1 MPLKDREREIQEK
14 MSQLHAQ
21 LKEVR
26 GAPSTNDET
35 VAYDGV
41 GGKEEDKSTRP
52 SGRVIM
58 VTRRLPLDVHFDN
71 AQQKWEVTPRS
82 MDSLNHQMQNSV
94 LVHNSNDCIWLG
106 WHGGYAE
113 PGQQQPLRSR
123 LAEDRFAPVFLD
135 RRRQERFYDG
145 FCKQVLWPLF
155 HATPPTTDDTMRHH
169 GDDDDEAEG
178 GTEQQLWEAYASVNQ
193 TFADAIQEI
202 YREGDIIW
210 VQDYHFMLL
219 PRLLRNQLDGANP
232 LIGMYF
238 HLPFPS
244 SELYRILPFREEL
257 LLGALAANLVGFQTY
272 DYVRHFLSTAEFLLG
287 VDCRHNGLEYEGSF
301 TTVAI
306 CPIGID
312 PGSLRERLAHPDAI
326 DLRKRL
332 AAAYAGK
339 AVLLS
344 VDDLDNTQGLVHKML
359 ALEDLLARRPRLAD
373 QLAFVQARAGPSRHE
388 EGGVRGIRSYF
399 FLATSPNSDWSVD
412 LIGQRPFLEVDDS
425 QIAALM
431 ATAHAYVNTVLR
443 DGMSVAPMEY
453 VMLYVSRAR
462 PPPLPGDAPPPHPGA
477 VALGPGAL
485 LVNPWD
491 TNQLSSTLE
500 RCVDE
505 ALSGGDPEEEGEG
518 EAAAA
523 AAAAAAPA
531 GGAGGVAGAGRVA
544 RHQHMLQYV
553 EANTSRRWGERFLD
567 QLREAGAE
575 AEADGTGLLGP
586 TRQLQPDHLVG
597 ALRDSACRLFIFSL
611 EGALCRQVSVPELL
625 AVRADVA
632 AALHRLAEDPAN
644 MVVVKGGGAAPLE
657 AALRA
662 ARGGEAPRC
671 VLAAEH
677 GLRLKWGAESPWVD
691 AAPQVAAAAQHAAW
705 KGDVLR
711 LMEHYAERTPG

>member
-1 MPLKDREREIQEK
+1 MADPSLHVPKGTFKKYGIDLDELAAMPLKDREREIQEK

-373 QLAFVQARAGPSRHE
+373 QLAFVQVLNCKREGNAEKDTLEMQTLQMVARINSKVAKIGAAGPLA
-388 EGGVRGIRSYF
+388 VRMNPP
-399 FLATSPNSDWSVD
+399 AA
-412 LIGQRPFLEVDDS
+412 E
-425 QIAALM
+425 IAALM

-453 VMLYVSRAR
+453 V
-462 PPPLPGDAPPPHPGA
+462 
-477 VALGPGAL
+477 VAQA
-485 LVNPWD
+485 
-491 TNQLSSTLE
+491 
-500 RCVDE
+500 E
-505 ALSGGDPEEEGEG
+505 AQAADRRSAD
-518 EAAAA
+518 AAA
-523 AAAAAAPA
+523 
-531 GGAGGVAGAGRVA
+531 G
-544 RHQHMLQYV
+544 
-553 EANTSRRWGERFLD
+553 
-567 QLREAGAE
+567 
-575 AEADGTGLLGP
+575 
-586 TRQLQPDHLVG
+586 
-597 ALRDSACRLFIFSL
+597 
-611 EGALCRQVSVPELL
+611 
-625 AVRADVA
+625 
-632 AALHRLAEDPAN
+632 
-644 MVVVKGGGAAPLE
+644 
-657 AALRA
+657 
-662 ARGGEAPRC
+662 
-671 VLAAEH
+671 
-677 GLRLKWGAESPWVD
+677 
-691 AAPQVAAAAQHAAW
+691 
-705 KGDVLR
+705 
-711 LMEHYAERTPG
+711 